1 MIDIDETTQR
11 KLRSL
16 RLSRFAENF
25 FDLVTSD
32 EHADA
37 LPEEIFLRAVDA
49 TDQQRRE
56 RNIATAITQAHFRYP
71 QASLGELVNAE
82 ERGINERQLKRVA
95 ATNWRENPTNVHL
108 FAPAGAGK
116 TYIACAIGVAACQAG
131 FSVAYYRLDQ
141 LVGKL
146 AVYSPTDPG
155 YADAMKKLMNVDVL
169 IIDDFLTL
177 SIDQRGQ
184 EDLTK
189 IVIDRDG
196 RLPTIISSQ
205 SSAAYWVEVL
215 PNRVGA
221 DSLVSRL
228 NNGRRIQIGDYDM
241 RRHLAKKHQED
252 LDHDS

>member
-1 MIDIDETTQR
+1 MI
-11 KLRSL
+11 
-16 RLSRFAENF
+16 
-25 FDLVTSD
+25 
-32 EHADA
+32 
-37 LPEEIFLRAVDA
+37 
-49 TDQQRRE
+49 
-56 RNIATAITQAHFRYP
+56 
-71 QASLGELVNAE
+71 NAA
-82 ERGINERQLKRVA
+82 ERGINKRQLKRVA
-95 ATNWRENPTNVHL
+95 ATNWRENPTNVNL

-141 LVGKL
+141 LVAKL
-146 AVYSPTDPG
+146 AVYSPTDPR
-155 YADAMKKLMNVDVL
+155 YADAMTKLMNVDVL
-169 IIDDFLTL
+169 IIDDFLTK

-221 DSLVSRL
+221 DLLVSRL
-228 NNGRRIQIGDYDM
+228 NNGRRVHLGDYDM
-241 RRHLAKKHQED
+241 RRHLAQTNREEVED
-252 LDHDS
+252 DS